1 MNLFAFSF
9 LVSFCWFLF
18 EFYTLSSSLKFGI
31 LKNMHKRQTPQFQ
44 NFVIVL
50 LLVVGVV
57 VDAFAAVVGFVV
69 VDVLGEFLVVVV
81 VVDVV
86 VALAVCI
93 ELNLT

>member
-1 MNLFAFSF
+1 MKSKKKK
-9 LVSFCWFLF
+9 
-18 EFYTLSSSLKFGI
+18 TH
-31 LKNMHKRQTPQFQ
+31 HKRQTPQFQ
-44 NFVIVL
+44 NFVLVL

-69 VDVLGEFLVVVV
+69 VDVLDEFLVVV

>member
-1 MNLFAFSF
+1 MKSKKKK
-9 LVSFCWFLF
+9 
-18 EFYTLSSSLKFGI
+18 TH
-31 LKNMHKRQTPQFQ
+31 HKRQTPQFQ
-44 NFVIVL
+44 NFVLVL

-69 VDVLGEFLVVVV
+69 VDVLDEFLVVV

-86 VALAVCI
+86 VTLAVCI